1 MEDTLFQYLFVTY
14 SMKHSLKIF
23 AFFLT
28 LSYITAQDPR
38 PSVAV
43 LDFEA
48 RGLPIYEA
56 ETLTE
61 RLRSEISNT
70 NAVRLTDRKLLEKI
84 LEEQGLQQ
92 SGCTTDECAAEV
104 GQLLGAQFIISGAIG
119 KLGNSYT
126 VDAKMVSVTT
136 GAAERAKSVTYKGE
150 VSDLIVEME
159 ILAWE
164 IVGLEAP
171 QRLLMKRKVQSAT
184 DNKMT
189 VAILDF
195 EPRGISTLEA
205 QTLTD
210 RFATEINNT
219 GKVVLVDRN
228 SMREVMQEQGYSE
241 VECSSEECAAE
252 VGAMLGVQF
261 MISGA
266 IGKLGDTYTIDAKM
280 FEVATGAAAKT
291 KNTTYV
297 GKVDGL
303 ITEIE
308 VLAWEMMGLDP
319 PAKLLKRRLGGVSI
333 TAASV
338 VKGKSRFGA
347 MLRSAVMPGWGQFYS
362 GKKTM
367 GWAFLGG
374 ELTAAGL
381 AFSAYSAYSTANS
394 DLTAFNQQYNNA
406 TDPVQIADLRS
417 KTLQAEADQ
426 LSSNDQMTAMIY
438 AAGGLWAINVVHAFL
453 TGPKADTAS
462 RSSGFD
468 LVYHP
473 EMLQPQLRFS
483 IALD

>member
-1 MEDTLFQYLFVTY
+1 
-14 SMKHSLKIF
+14 MKHYLKIL
-23 AFFLT
+23 AFT
-28 LSYITAQDPR
+28 LSLSNITAQNPK

-48 RGLPIYEA
+48 RGIAVYEA

-219 GKVVLVDRN
+219 GKAILVDRN

-308 VLAWEMMGLDP
+308 ILAWEMMGLDP
-319 PAKLLKRRLGGVSI
+319 PKDLLKRRGGGSPV
-333 TAASV
+333 TATPAF
-338 VKGKSRFGA
+338 KGKTRFGP
-347 MLRSAVMPGWGQFYS
+347 MLRSAVMPGWGQMYS
-362 GKKTM
+362 GEKTM

-462 RSSGFD
+462 RSSGFN

>member
-1 MEDTLFQYLFVTY
+1 
-14 SMKHSLKIF
+14 MKHCFKIF

-92 SGCTTDECAAEV
+92 SGCTTDECTAEV
-104 GQLLGAQFIISGAIG
+104 GQLLGAQYMINGSIG
-119 KLGNSYT
+119 KLGNTYT
-126 VDAKMVSVTT
+126 IDAKMVSVTT
-136 GAAERAKSVTYKGE
+136 GAAERAKTVTYKGE
-150 VSDLIVEME
+150 VSELIVEME

-228 SMREVMQEQGYSE
+228 SMREVMQEQGYTE

-291 KNTTYV
+291 INTTYE

-308 VLAWEMMGLDP
+308 ILAWEMMGLKP
-319 PAKLLKRRLGGVSI
+319 PKSLANKRQGGSSQVAAVSR
-333 TAASV
+333 
-338 VKGKSRFGA
+338 GKSRFGA
-347 MLRSAVMPGWGQFYS
+347 MMRSMIVPGWGQLYS
-362 GKKTM
+362 DRKLM
-367 GWAFLGG
+367 GWSILGG
-374 ELTAAGL
+374 EAVIGLL
-381 AFSAYSAYSTANS
+381 AFSSYSAYSKANS
-394 DLTAFNQQYNNA
+394 DLVSFNEQYKSA
-406 TDPVQIADLRS
+406 TDPLQIADLRA
-417 KTLQAEADQ
+417 KTLQAEVDQ
-426 LSSNDQMTAMIY
+426 ISSNDQMTMMIY
-438 AAGGLWAINVVHAFL
+438 AAGGIWAVNVVHAML
-453 TGPKADTAS
+453 TGPKPEMAS
-462 RSSGFD
+462 KKSGFD
-468 LVYHP
+468 IVYHP
-473 EMLQPQLRFS
+473 EMLQPLLRFS

>member
-1 MEDTLFQYLFVTY
+1 MKRFVSIT
-14 SMKHSLKIF
+14 SLLC
-23 AFFLT
+23 FLYGQAT
-28 LSYITAQDPR
+28 SIPA
-38 PSVAV
+38 VAI
-43 LDFEA
+43 LDFES
-48 RGLPIYEA
+48 RGLPTYEV

-61 RLRSEISNT
+61 RLRSEAANT
-70 NAVRLTDRKLLEKI
+70 NAIRLIDRKMLESI
-84 LEEQGLQQ
+84 LNEQGLQQ

-104 GQLLGAQFIISGAIG
+104 GQLLGAQFMINGSIG
-119 KLGNSYT
+119 KLGNTYT
-126 VDAKMVSVTT
+126 IDAKMVSVTT
-136 GAAERAKSVTYKGE
+136 GAAERAKTVTYEGE
-150 VSDLIVEME
+150 VSGLIVEME

-171 QRLLMKRKVQSAT
+171 QRLLMKRKVQSAA

-228 SMREVMQEQGYSE
+228 SMREVMQEQGYTE

-291 KNTTYV
+291 KNTTYI

-308 VLAWEMMGLDP
+308 VLAWEMVGLDP
-319 PAKLLKRRLGGVSI
+319 PEKLLKRRKGGVSI

-338 VKGKSRFGA
+338 VKGKSRFDA
-347 MLRSAVMPGWGQFYS
+347 MIRSAVMPGWGQFYS
-362 GKKTM
+362 GKKMM

-374 ELTAAGL
+374 ELTAVGL

-394 DLTAFNQQYNNA
+394 NLTAFNQQYNNA

-426 LSSNDQMTAMIY
+426 LSSNDQMTMMIY